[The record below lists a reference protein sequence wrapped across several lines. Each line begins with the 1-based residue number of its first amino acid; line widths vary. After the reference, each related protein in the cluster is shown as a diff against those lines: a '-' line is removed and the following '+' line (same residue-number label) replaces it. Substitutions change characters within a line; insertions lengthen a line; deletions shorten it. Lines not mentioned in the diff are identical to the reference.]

1 MLTYGYRWKSD
12 PLNWNLFNCCDHWI
26 ALPGFETVVNDI
38 DGTTVNQSRK
48 IEIYF
53 ICQNIP
59 QVKCSEKSHL

>member
-48 IEIYF
+48 YEFTLFVRIF
-53 ICQNIP
+53 LKSNAQKKVIC
-59 QVKCSEKSHL
+59 